1 MAHLTVRRSWLGSIE
16 SLSVVYLVIAFAV
29 LTIALGSEWGR
40 IFQGMAE
47 NVGHFAVPLASSSLE
62 SYGTQP

>member
-1 MAHLTVRRSWLGSIE
+1 MAQLTMRRSWLGSIE

-29 LTIALGSEWGR
+29 LTIALGSEGGR

-47 NVGHFAVPLASSSLE
+47 NFGHFELPLASPSLE
-62 SYGTQP
+62 SYGTGP

>member
-1 MAHLTVRRSWLGSIE
+1 MAHLTARRSWLSPVE

-40 IFQGMAE
+40 IFQGMA
-47 NVGHFAVPLASSSLE
+47 NTAALFDAPSATLDLDDAR
-62 SYGTQP
+62 